1 MNISHELRDDSVVL
15 LNITLSSEDIKEQVA
30 DQLKH
35 LRKTAEMP
43 GFRPGKTPASI
54 IEKKYGQAV
63 RFRVVNEMT
72 SEEIRHYC
80 NVQGIHTVGGLI
92 MEQDENTYTPEQ
104 TDYKLQISAGL
115 MPQFPETIDSSV
127 TLPHYTVQANDEE
140 IDQMIQNARE
150 NAGERTEVEDVQD
163 KDVLYVSV
171 QELDDKGQHATE
183 GITLEESYI
192 MPLYVTNEE
201 IRTEILKAHK
211 GDTLTI
217 DLHKAYDGNDV
228 EIASFLQIKQEEV
241 HEHKNPFEIK
251 INRIL
256 RNNPSPIDEK
266 LFKLMLGPTTKV
278 TNEEEL
284 RAELKR
290 LQGERNDAM
299 ASDIF
304 TTVASKYLVEKIQGL
319 HFPDKHLALL
329 LNEKTEEET
338 QKAYDERVNQLLP
351 YVRYQSMLSSLN
363 KQLGVEVSDELVRKI
378 VREGVMRQIQSAGLG
393 QLLSNDDLIESVVS
407 STIEKNDQQLFA
419 AKEQAKEQAFA
430 AKVQELV
437 TLDEQEPLPVKELYE
452 VHAKLQKEINTLLG
466 LQDYES
472 VEEEVAQ
479 EEA

>member
-15 LNITLSSEDIKEQVA
+15 LNITLSSEDIKEPVA

-43 GFRPGKTPASI
+43 GFRPGKAPASI

-63 RFRVVNEMT
+63 RFRVINEMT
-72 SEEIRHYC
+72 SEEIRHYLKE
-80 NVQGIHTVGGLI
+80 QGIHTVGGLI
-92 MEQDENTYTPEQ
+92 MEQDDNTYTPEQ

-217 DLHKAYDGNDV
+217 DLHKAYDNNDV

-251 INRIL
+251 IKRIL

-304 TTVASKYLVEKIQGL
+304 TTVVSKYIVEKIQGL
-319 HFPDKHLALL
+319 TFPDKHLALL

-338 QKAYDERVNQLLP
+338 QEAYDERINKILP
-351 YVRYQSMLSSLN
+351 YVRYQAMLASLS
-363 KQLGVEVSDELVRKI
+363 KQLDVEVPNELIRKI

-393 QLLSNDDLIESVVS
+393 QLLSNDELIESIVN
-407 STIEKNDQQLFA
+407 STIEKNDEQLFS
-419 AKEQAKEQAFA
+419 AKEQAKEQALA

-437 TLDEQEPLPVKELYE
+437 TLDEQKPLTIKELYE
-452 VHAKLQKEINTLLG
+452 VHADLQKEINKILG
-466 LQDYES
+466 LSD
-472 VEEEVAQ
+472 VEPVAPA
-479 EEA
+479 EA

>member
-1 MNISHELRDDSVVL
+1 MNISHELRDDNVVL
-15 LNITLSSEDIKEQVA
+15 LNITLSSDDIKEQVA

-63 RFRVVNEMT
+63 RFRVINQMT
-72 SEEIRHYC
+72 SDEIRNYLKE
-80 NVQGIHTVGGLI
+80 QGIHTVGGLI
-92 MEQDENTYTPEQ
+92 MEQDDNSYTPEQ
-104 TDYKLQISAGL
+104 TDYKLQVSAGL
-115 MPQFPETIDSSV
+115 MPDFPETIDSSV
-127 TLPHYTVQANDEE
+127 TLPHYTVQTNDEE

-171 QELDDKGQHATE
+171 QELDDKGEHATE

-201 IRTEILKAHK
+201 IRAEILKAHK

-338 QKAYDERVNQLLP
+338 QEAYDERVNQLLP

-393 QLLSNDDLIESVVS
+393 QLLSNDDLIESVVN

>member
-15 LNITLSSEDIKEQVA
+15 LNITLSSEDIKEPVA

-43 GFRPGKTPASI
+43 GFRPGKAPASI

-63 RFRVVNEMT
+63 RFRVINEMT
-72 SEEIRHYC
+72 SEEIRHYLKE
-80 NVQGIHTVGGLI
+80 QGIHTVGGLI
-92 MEQDENTYTPEQ
+92 MEQDDNTYTPEQ

-115 MPQFPETIDSSV
+115 MPQFPETIDSNV

-217 DLHKAYDGNDV
+217 DLHKAYDNNDV

-251 INRIL
+251 IKRIL

-304 TTVASKYLVEKIQGL
+304 TTVVSKYIVEKIQGL
-319 HFPDKHLALL
+319 TFPDKHLALL

-338 QKAYDERVNQLLP
+338 QEAYDERINKILP
-351 YVRYQSMLSSLN
+351 YVRYQAMLASLS
-363 KQLGVEVSDELVRKI
+363 KQLDVEVPNELIRKI

-393 QLLSNDDLIESVVS
+393 QLLSNDELIESIVN
-407 STIEKNDQQLFA
+407 STIEKNDEQLFS
-419 AKEQAKEQAFA
+419 AKEQAKEQALA

-437 TLDEQEPLPVKELYE
+437 TLDEQKPITIKELYE
-452 VHAKLQKEINTLLG
+452 VHADLQKEINKILG
-466 LQDYES
+466 LSD
-472 VEEEVAQ
+472 VEPVAPA
-479 EEA
+479 EA

>member
-15 LNITLSSEDIKEQVA
+15 LNITLSSEDIKEPVA

-43 GFRPGKTPASI
+43 GFRPGKAPASI

-63 RFRVVNEMT
+63 RFRVINEMT
-72 SEEIRHYC
+72 SEEIRHYLKE
-80 NVQGIHTVGGLI
+80 QGIHTVGGLI

-201 IRTEILKAHK
+201 IRAEILKAHK

-217 DLHKAYDGNDV
+217 DLHKAYDNNDV

-251 INRIL
+251 IKRIL

-304 TTVASKYLVEKIQGL
+304 TTVVSKYIVEKIQGL
-319 HFPDKHLALL
+319 TFPDKHLALL

-338 QKAYDERVNQLLP
+338 QEAYDERINKILP
-351 YVRYQSMLSSLN
+351 YVRYQAMLASLS
-363 KQLGVEVSDELVRKI
+363 KQLDVEVPNELIRKI

-393 QLLSNDDLIESVVS
+393 QLLSNDELIESIVN
-407 STIEKNDQQLFA
+407 STIEKNDEQLFS
-419 AKEQAKEQAFA
+419 AKEQAKEQALA

-437 TLDEQEPLPVKELYE
+437 TLDEQKPLTIKELYE
-452 VHAKLQKEINTLLG
+452 VHADLQKEINKLLG
-466 LQDYES
+466 LSD
-472 VEEEVAQ
+472 VEPAA
-479 EEA
+479 EA

>member
-63 RFRVVNEMT
+63 RFRVINEMT
-72 SEEIRHYC
+72 SEEIRHYLKE
-80 NVQGIHTVGGLI
+80 QGIHTVGGLI

-171 QELDDKGQHATE
+171 QELDDKGEHATE
-183 GITLEESYI
+183 GISIDESYI
-192 MPLYVTNEE
+192 MPQYVTNEE
-201 IRTEILKAHK
+201 IRAEILKAHK

-217 DLHKAYDGNDV
+217 DLHKAYDGSEV

-256 RNNPSPIDEK
+256 RNTPSPIDEK
-266 LFKLMLGPTTKV
+266 LYKLMLGSTTEV
-278 TNEEEL
+278 SSEEEL

-304 TTVASKYLVEKIQGL
+304 TTVVSKYIVEKIQGL
-319 HFPDKHLALL
+319 TFPDKHLALL

-338 QKAYDERVNQLLP
+338 QEAYDERINKILP
-351 YVRYQSMLSSLN
+351 YVRYQAMLASLN
-363 KQLGVEVSDELVRKI
+363 KQLSVEVPDELVRKI

-393 QLLSNDDLIESVVS
+393 QLLSNDELVESIVN
-407 STIEKNDQQLFA
+407 STMEKNDEQLFS
-419 AKEQAKEQAFA
+419 AKEQAKEQALA

-437 TLDEQEPLPVKELYE
+437 TLDEQKPLTIKELYE
-452 VHAKLQKEINTLLG
+452 VHADLQKEINKLLG
-466 LQDYES
+466 LSD
-472 VEEEVAQ
+472 VEPAA
-479 EEA
+479 EA

>member
-15 LNITLSSEDIKEQVA
+15 LNITLSSEDIKEPVA

-43 GFRPGKTPASI
+43 GFRPGKAPASI

-63 RFRVVNEMT
+63 RFRVINEMT
-72 SEEIRHYC
+72 SEEIRHYLKE
-80 NVQGIHTVGGLI
+80 QGIHTVGGLI
-92 MEQDENTYTPEQ
+92 MEQDDNTYTPEQ

-217 DLHKAYDGNDV
+217 DLHKAYDNNDV

-251 INRIL
+251 IKRIL

-304 TTVASKYLVEKIQGL
+304 TTVVSKYIVEKIQGL
-319 HFPDKHLALL
+319 TFPDKHLALL

-338 QKAYDERVNQLLP
+338 QEAYDERINKILP
-351 YVRYQSMLSSLN
+351 YVRYQAMLASLS
-363 KQLGVEVSDELVRKI
+363 KQLDVEVPNELIRKI

-393 QLLSNDDLIESVVS
+393 QLLSNDELIESIVN
-407 STIEKNDQQLFA
+407 STIEKNDEQLFS
-419 AKEQAKEQAFA
+419 AKEQAKEQALA

-437 TLDEQEPLPVKELYE
+437 TLDEQKPITIKELYE
-452 VHAKLQKEINTLLG
+452 VHADLQKEINKILG
-466 LQDYES
+466 LSD
-472 VEEEVAQ
+472 VEPVA
-479 EEA
+479 EA

>member
-1 MNISHELRDDSVVL
+1 MNISHELKDDSVVL

-43 GFRPGKTPASI
+43 GFRPGKTPASL

-63 RFRVVNEMT
+63 RFRVINEMT
-72 SEEIRHYC
+72 SEEIRHYLKE
-80 NVQGIHTVGGLI
+80 QGLQTVGGLI
-92 MEQDENTYTPEQ
+92 MEQDDNTYTPEQ
-104 TDYKLQISAGL
+104 TDYKLQVSAGL
-115 MPQFPETIDSSV
+115 MPDFPEKIDSSV
-127 TLPHYTVQANDEE
+127 TLPYYTVQTNDEE
-140 IDQMIQNARE
+140 IDQMILNAQE
-150 NAGERTEVEDVQD
+150 SAGERTEVEDVQE

-171 QELDDKGQHATE
+171 QELDDKGQHAAE

-201 IRTEILKAHK
+201 IRAEILKAHK

-217 DLHKAYDGNDV
+217 DLHKAYDGNEV

-266 LFKLMLGPTTKV
+266 LYKLMLGPTTEV
-278 TNEEEL
+278 SSEEEL
-284 RAELKR
+284 RSELKR
-290 LQGERNDAM
+290 LQGERNEAM
-299 ASDIF
+299 ANDIF

-319 HFPDKHLALL
+319 PFPDKHLALL

-338 QKAYDERVNQLLP
+338 QEAYDERINKILP
-351 YVRYQSMLSSLN
+351 YVRYQSMLASLS

-393 QLLSNDDLIESVVS
+393 QLLSNDELVESIVNR
-407 STIEKNDQQLFA
+407 TIEKNDEQLFS

-430 AKVQELV
+430 AKVKELV
-437 TLDEQEPLPVKELYE
+437 TLDEQKPLTVKELYE
-452 VHAKLQKEINTLLG
+452 VHAELQKKINSLLG
-466 LQDYES
+466 FGD
-472 VEEEVAQ
+472 EEPA
-479 EEA
+479 EEPAEKEA

>member
-1 MNISHELRDDSVVL
+1 MNISHELRDDNVVL
-15 LNITLSSEDIKEQVA
+15 LNITLSSDDIKEQVA

-63 RFRVVNEMT
+63 RFRVINQMT
-72 SEEIRHYC
+72 SDEIRNYLKG
-80 NVQGIHTVGGLI
+80 QGIHTVGGLI
-92 MEQDENTYTPEQ
+92 MEQDDNTYTPEQ
-104 TDYKLQISAGL
+104 TDYKLQVSAGL
-115 MPQFPETIDSSV
+115 MPDFPETIDSSV
-127 TLPHYTVQANDEE
+127 TLPHYTVQTNDEE

-171 QELDDKGQHATE
+171 QELDDKGEHATE

-201 IRTEILKAHK
+201 IRAEILKAHK

-338 QKAYDERVNQLLP
+338 QEAYDERVNQLLP

>member
-15 LNITLSSEDIKEQVA
+15 LNITLSSEDIKEPVA

-43 GFRPGKTPASI
+43 GFRPGKAPASI

-63 RFRVVNEMT
+63 RFRVINEMT
-72 SEEIRHYC
+72 SEEIRHYLKE
-80 NVQGIHTVGGLI
+80 QGIHTVGGLI
-92 MEQDENTYTPEQ
+92 IEQDDNTYTPEQ

-217 DLHKAYDGNDV
+217 DLHKAYDNNDV

-251 INRIL
+251 IKRIL

-304 TTVASKYLVEKIQGL
+304 TTVVSKYIVEKIQGL
-319 HFPDKHLALL
+319 TFPDKHLALL

-338 QKAYDERVNQLLP
+338 QEAYDERINKILP
-351 YVRYQSMLSSLN
+351 YVRYQAMLASLS
-363 KQLGVEVSDELVRKI
+363 KQLDVEVPNELIRKI
-378 VREGVMRQIQSAGLG
+378 VREGIMRQIQSAGLG
-393 QLLSNDDLIESVVS
+393 QLLSNDELIESIVN
-407 STIEKNDQQLFA
+407 STIEKNDEQLFS
-419 AKEQAKEQAFA
+419 AKEQAKEQALA

-437 TLDEQEPLPVKELYE
+437 TLDEQKPLTIKELYE
-452 VHAKLQKEINTLLG
+452 VHADLQKEINKILG
-466 LQDYES
+466 LSD
-472 VEEEVAQ
+472 VEPVAPA
-479 EEA
+479 EA

>member
-15 LNITLSSEDIKEQVA
+15 LNITLSSEDIKEPVA

-43 GFRPGKTPASI
+43 GFRPGKAPASI

-63 RFRVVNEMT
+63 RFRVINEMT
-72 SEEIRHYC
+72 SEEIRHYLKE
-80 NVQGIHTVGGLI
+80 QGIHTVGGLI
-92 MEQDENTYTPEQ
+92 IEQDDNTYTPEQ

-217 DLHKAYDGNDV
+217 DLHKAYDNNDV

-251 INRIL
+251 IKRIL

-304 TTVASKYLVEKIQGL
+304 TTVVSKYIVEKIQGL
-319 HFPDKHLALL
+319 TFPDKHLALL

-338 QKAYDERVNQLLP
+338 QEAYDERINKILP
-351 YVRYQSMLSSLN
+351 YVRYQAMLASLS
-363 KQLGVEVSDELVRKI
+363 KQLDVEVPNELIRKI

-393 QLLSNDDLIESVVS
+393 QLLSNDELIESIVN
-407 STIEKNDQQLFA
+407 STIEKNDEQLFS
-419 AKEQAKEQAFA
+419 AKEQAKEQALA

-437 TLDEQEPLPVKELYE
+437 TLDEQKPLTIKELYE
-452 VHAKLQKEINTLLG
+452 VHADLQKEINKILG
-466 LQDYES
+466 LSD
-472 VEEEVAQ
+472 VEPVAPA
-479 EEA
+479 EA

>member
-1 MNISHELRDDSVVL
+1 MNISHELRDDNVVL
-15 LNITLSSEDIKEQVA
+15 LNITLSSDDIKEQVA

-63 RFRVVNEMT
+63 RFRVINQMT
-72 SEEIRHYC
+72 SDEIRNYLKE
-80 NVQGIHTVGGLI
+80 QGIHTVGGLI
-92 MEQDENTYTPEQ
+92 MEQDDNTYTPEQ
-104 TDYKLQISAGL
+104 TDYKLQVSAGL
-115 MPQFPETIDSSV
+115 MPDFPETIDSSV

-171 QELDDKGQHATE
+171 QELDDKGEHATE

-256 RNNPSPIDEK
+256 RNIPSAIDEK

-393 QLLSNDDLIESVVS
+393 QLLSNDDLIESVVN

>member
-1 MNISHELRDDSVVL
+1 MNISHELRDDNVVL
-15 LNITLSSEDIKEQVA
+15 LNITLSSDDIKEQVA

-63 RFRVVNEMT
+63 RFRVINQMT
-72 SEEIRHYC
+72 SDEIRNYLKE
-80 NVQGIHTVGGLI
+80 QGIHTVGGLI
-92 MEQDENTYTPEQ
+92 MEQDDNTYTPEQ
-104 TDYKLQISAGL
+104 TDYKLQVSAGL
-115 MPQFPETIDSSV
+115 MPDFPETIDSSV

-171 QELDDKGQHATE
+171 QELDDKGEHATE

-201 IRTEILKAHK
+201 IRAEILKAHK

-266 LFKLMLGPTTKV
+266 LFKLMLGHTTKV

>member
-63 RFRVVNEMT
+63 RFRVINEMT

-217 DLHKAYDGNDV
+217 DLHKAYDNNDV

-241 HEHKNPFEIK
+241 HEHKNPFEIQIK
-251 INRIL
+251 RIL

-304 TTVASKYLVEKIQGL
+304 TTVVSKYIVEKIQGL
-319 HFPDKHLALL
+319 TFPDKHLALL

-338 QKAYDERVNQLLP
+338 QEAYDERINKILP
-351 YVRYQSMLSSLN
+351 YVRYQAMLASLN
-363 KQLGVEVSDELVRKI
+363 KQLGVEVPDELVRKI

-393 QLLSNDDLIESVVS
+393 QLLSNDELVESIVN
-407 STIEKNDQQLFA
+407 STMEKNDEQLFS
-419 AKEQAKEQAFA
+419 AKEQAKEQALA
-430 AKVQELV
+430 AKIQELV
-437 TLDEQEPLPVKELYE
+437 TLDEQKPITVKELYE
-452 VHAKLQKEINTLLG
+452 VHADLQKEINKLLG
-466 LQDYES
+466 LSD
-472 VEEEVAQ
+472 VEPAAPA
-479 EEA
+479 EA

>member
-1 MNISHELRDDSVVL
+1 MNISHELRDDNVVL
-15 LNITLSSEDIKEQVA
+15 LNITLSSDDIKEQVA

-63 RFRVVNEMT
+63 RFRVINQMT
-72 SEEIRHYC
+72 SDEIRNYLKE
-80 NVQGIHTVGGLI
+80 QGIHTVGGLI
-92 MEQDENTYTPEQ
+92 MEQDDNTYTPEQ
-104 TDYKLQISAGL
+104 TDYKLQVSAGL
-115 MPQFPETIDSSV
+115 MPDFPETIDSSV

-171 QELDDKGQHATE
+171 QELDDKGEHATE

-217 DLHKAYDGNDV
+217 DLHKAYNGNEV

-338 QKAYDERVNQLLP
+338 QEAYDERVNQLLP

-472 VEEEVAQ
+472 VEEGVAQ

>member
-15 LNITLSSEDIKEQVA
+15 LNITLSSEDIKEPVA

-43 GFRPGKTPASI
+43 GFRPGKAPASI

-63 RFRVVNEMT
+63 RFRVINEMT
-72 SEEIRHYC
+72 SEEIRHYLKE
-80 NVQGIHTVGGLI
+80 QGIHTVGGLI
-92 MEQDENTYTPEQ
+92 MEQDDNTYTPEQ

-115 MPQFPETIDSSV
+115 MPQFSETIDSSV

-217 DLHKAYDGNDV
+217 DLHKAYDNNDV

-251 INRIL
+251 IKRIL

-304 TTVASKYLVEKIQGL
+304 TTVVSKYIVEKIQGL
-319 HFPDKHLALL
+319 TFPDKHLALL

-338 QKAYDERVNQLLP
+338 QEAYDERINKILP
-351 YVRYQSMLSSLN
+351 YVRYQAMLASLS
-363 KQLGVEVSDELVRKI
+363 KQLDVEVPNELIRKI

-393 QLLSNDDLIESVVS
+393 QLLSNDELIESIVN
-407 STIEKNDQQLFA
+407 STIEKNDEQLFS
-419 AKEQAKEQAFA
+419 AKEQAKEQALA

-437 TLDEQEPLPVKELYE
+437 TLDEQKPITIKELYE
-452 VHAKLQKEINTLLG
+452 VHADLQKEINKILG
-466 LQDYES
+466 LSD
-472 VEEEVAQ
+472 VEPVAPA
-479 EEA
+479 EA

>member
-1 MNISHELRDDSVVL
+1 MNISHELRDDNVVL
-15 LNITLSSEDIKEQVA
+15 LNITLSSDDIKEQVA

-63 RFRVVNEMT
+63 RFRVINQMT
-72 SEEIRHYC
+72 SDEIRNYLKE
-80 NVQGIHTVGGLI
+80 QGIHTVGGLI
-92 MEQDENTYTPEQ
+92 MEQDDNTYTPEQ
-104 TDYKLQISAGL
+104 TDYKLQVSAGL
-115 MPQFPETIDSSV
+115 MPDFPETIDSSV

-171 QELDDKGQHATE
+171 QELDDKGEHATE

-217 DLHKAYDGNDV
+217 DLHKAYDGNEV

-256 RNNPSPIDEK
+256 RNIPSPIDEK

-437 TLDEQEPLPVKELYE
+437 TLDEQEPLPVKEFYE

>member
-1 MNISHELRDDSVVL
+1 MNISHELRDDNVVL
-15 LNITLSSEDIKEQVA
+15 LNITLSSDDIQEQVA

-63 RFRVVNEMT
+63 RFRVINQMT
-72 SEEIRHYC
+72 SDEIRNYLKE
-80 NVQGIHTVGGLI
+80 QGIHTVGGLI
-92 MEQDENTYTPEQ
+92 MEQDDNTYTPEQ
-104 TDYKLQISAGL
+104 TDYKLQVSAGL
-115 MPQFPETIDSSV
+115 MPDFPETIDSSV
-127 TLPHYTVQANDEE
+127 TLPHYTVQANDDE

-171 QELDDKGQHATE
+171 QELDDKGEHATE

-201 IRTEILKAHK
+201 IRAEILKAHK

-241 HEHKNPFEIK
+241 QEHKNPFEIK

-338 QKAYDERVNQLLP
+338 QEAYDERVNQLLP

-393 QLLSNDDLIESVVS
+393 QLLSNDDLIESVVN

>member
-15 LNITLSSEDIKEQVA
+15 LNITLSSEDIKEPVA

-43 GFRPGKTPASI
+43 GFRPGKAPASI

-63 RFRVVNEMT
+63 RFRVINEMT
-72 SEEIRHYC
+72 SEEIRHYLKE
-80 NVQGIHTVGGLI
+80 QGIHTVGGLI
-92 MEQDENTYTPEQ
+92 MEQDDNTYTPEQ

-217 DLHKAYDGNDV
+217 DLHKAYDNNDV

-241 HEHKNPFEIK
+241 HEYKNPFEIK
-251 INRIL
+251 IKRIL

-304 TTVASKYLVEKIQGL
+304 TTVVSKYIVEKIQGL
-319 HFPDKHLALL
+319 TFPDKHLALL

-338 QKAYDERVNQLLP
+338 QEAYDERINKILP
-351 YVRYQSMLSSLN
+351 YVRYQAMLASLS
-363 KQLGVEVSDELVRKI
+363 KQLDVEVPNELIRKI

-393 QLLSNDDLIESVVS
+393 QLLSNDELIESIVN
-407 STIEKNDQQLFA
+407 STIEKNDEQLFS
-419 AKEQAKEQAFA
+419 AKEQAKEQALA

-437 TLDEQEPLPVKELYE
+437 TLDEQKPITIKELYE
-452 VHAKLQKEINTLLG
+452 VHADLQKEINKILG
-466 LQDYES
+466 LSD
-472 VEEEVAQ
+472 VEPVAPA
-479 EEA
+479 EA

>member
-15 LNITLSSEDIKEQVA
+15 LNITLSSEDIKEPVA

-43 GFRPGKTPASI
+43 GFRPGKAPASI

-63 RFRVVNEMT
+63 RFRVINEMT
-72 SEEIRHYC
+72 SEEIRHYLKE
-80 NVQGIHTVGGLI
+80 QGIHTVGGLI
-92 MEQDENTYTPEQ
+92 MEQDDNTYTPEQ

-115 MPQFPETIDSSV
+115 MPQFPETIDSNV

-201 IRTEILKAHK
+201 IRAEILKAHK

-217 DLHKAYDGNDV
+217 DLHKAYDNNDV

-251 INRIL
+251 IKRIL

-304 TTVASKYLVEKIQGL
+304 TTVVSKYIVEKIQGL
-319 HFPDKHLALL
+319 TFPDKHLALL

-338 QKAYDERVNQLLP
+338 QEAYDERINKILP
-351 YVRYQSMLSSLN
+351 YVRYQAMLASLS
-363 KQLGVEVSDELVRKI
+363 KQLDVEVPNELIRKI

-393 QLLSNDDLIESVVS
+393 QLLSNDELVESIVN
-407 STIEKNDQQLFA
+407 STIEKNDEQLFS
-419 AKEQAKEQAFA
+419 AKEQAKEQALA

-437 TLDEQEPLPVKELYE
+437 TLDEQKPITIKELYE
-452 VHAKLQKEINTLLG
+452 VHADLQKEINKILG
-466 LQDYES
+466 LSD
-472 VEEEVAQ
+472 VEPVAPA
-479 EEA
+479 EA

>member
-15 LNITLSSEDIKEQVA
+15 LNITLSSEDIKEPVA

-43 GFRPGKTPASI
+43 GFRPGKAPASI

-63 RFRVVNEMT
+63 RFRVINEMT
-72 SEEIRHYC
+72 SEEIRHYLKE
-80 NVQGIHTVGGLI
+80 QGIHTVGGLI
-92 MEQDENTYTPEQ
+92 MEQDDNTYTPEQ

-201 IRTEILKAHK
+201 IRAEILKAHK

-217 DLHKAYDGNDV
+217 DLHKAYDNNDV

-251 INRIL
+251 IKRIL

-304 TTVASKYLVEKIQGL
+304 TTVVSKYIVEKIQGL
-319 HFPDKHLALL
+319 TFPDKHLALL

-338 QKAYDERVNQLLP
+338 QEEYDERINKILP
-351 YVRYQSMLSSLN
+351 YVRYQAMLASLS
-363 KQLGVEVSDELVRKI
+363 KQLDVEVPNELIRKI

-393 QLLSNDDLIESVVS
+393 QLLSNDELIESIVN
-407 STIEKNDQQLFA
+407 STIEKNDEQLFS
-419 AKEQAKEQAFA
+419 AKEQAKEQALA

-437 TLDEQEPLPVKELYE
+437 TLDEQKPITIKELYE
-452 VHAKLQKEINTLLG
+452 VHADLQKEINKILG
-466 LQDYES
+466 LSD
-472 VEEEVAQ
+472 VEPVAPA
-479 EEA
+479 EA

>member
-15 LNITLSSEDIKEQVA
+15 LNITLSSEDIKEPVA

-43 GFRPGKTPASI
+43 GFRPGKAPASI

-63 RFRVVNEMT
+63 RFRVINEMT
-72 SEEIRHYC
+72 SEEIRHYLKE
-80 NVQGIHTVGGLI
+80 QGIHTVGGLI
-92 MEQDENTYTPEQ
+92 MEQDDNTYTPEQ

-201 IRTEILKAHK
+201 IRAEILKAHK

-217 DLHKAYDGNDV
+217 DLHKAYDNNDV

-251 INRIL
+251 IKRIL

-304 TTVASKYLVEKIQGL
+304 TTVVSKYIVEKIQRL
-319 HFPDKHLALL
+319 TFPDKHLALL

-338 QKAYDERVNQLLP
+338 QEAYDERINKILP
-351 YVRYQSMLSSLN
+351 YVRYQAMLASLS
-363 KQLGVEVSDELVRKI
+363 KQLDVEVPNELIRKI

-393 QLLSNDDLIESVVS
+393 QLLSNDELIESIVN
-407 STIEKNDQQLFA
+407 STIEKNDEQLFS
-419 AKEQAKEQAFA
+419 AKEQAKEQALA

-437 TLDEQEPLPVKELYE
+437 TLDEQKPITIKELYE
-452 VHAKLQKEINTLLG
+452 VHADLQKEINKILG
-466 LQDYES
+466 LSD
-472 VEEEVAQ
+472 VEPVAPA
-479 EEA
+479 EA

>member
-15 LNITLSSEDIKEQVA
+15 LNITLSSEDIKEPVA

-43 GFRPGKTPASI
+43 GFRPGKAPASI

-63 RFRVVNEMT
+63 RFRVINEMT
-72 SEEIRHYC
+72 SEEIRHYLKE
-80 NVQGIHTVGGLI
+80 QGIHTVGGLI
-92 MEQDENTYTPEQ
+92 IEQDDNTYTPEQ

-217 DLHKAYDGNDV
+217 DLHKAYDNNDV

-251 INRIL
+251 IKRIL

-304 TTVASKYLVEKIQGL
+304 TTVVSKYIVEKIQGL
-319 HFPDKHLALL
+319 TFPDKHLALL

-338 QKAYDERVNQLLP
+338 QEAYDERINKILP
-351 YVRYQSMLSSLN
+351 YVRYQAMLASLS
-363 KQLGVEVSDELVRKI
+363 KQLDVEVPNELIRKI

-393 QLLSNDDLIESVVS
+393 QLLSNDELIESIVN
-407 STIEKNDQQLFA
+407 STIEKNDEQLFS
-419 AKEQAKEQAFA
+419 AKEQAKEQALA

-437 TLDEQEPLPVKELYE
+437 TLDEQKPITIKELYE
-452 VHAKLQKEINTLLG
+452 VHADLQKEINKILG
-466 LQDYES
+466 LSD
-472 VEEEVAQ
+472 VEPVAPA
-479 EEA
+479 EA

>member
-15 LNITLSSEDIKEQVA
+15 LNITLSSEDIKEPVA

-43 GFRPGKTPASI
+43 GFRPGKAPASI

-63 RFRVVNEMT
+63 RFRVINEMT
-72 SEEIRHYC
+72 SEEIRHYLKE
-80 NVQGIHTVGGLI
+80 QGIHTVGGLI
-92 MEQDENTYTPEQ
+92 MEQDDNTYTPEQ

-192 MPLYVTNEE
+192 MPLYVTKEE

-217 DLHKAYDGNDV
+217 DLHKAYDNNDV

-251 INRIL
+251 IKRIL

-304 TTVASKYLVEKIQGL
+304 TTVVSKYIVEKIQGL
-319 HFPDKHLALL
+319 TFPDKHLALL

-338 QKAYDERVNQLLP
+338 QEAYDERINKILP
-351 YVRYQSMLSSLN
+351 YVRYQAMLASLS
-363 KQLGVEVSDELVRKI
+363 KQLDVEVPNELIRKI

-393 QLLSNDDLIESVVS
+393 QLLSNDELIESIVN
-407 STIEKNDQQLFA
+407 STIEKNDEQLFS
-419 AKEQAKEQAFA
+419 AKEQAKEQALA

-437 TLDEQEPLPVKELYE
+437 TLDEQKPITIKELYE
-452 VHAKLQKEINTLLG
+452 VHADLQKEINKILG
-466 LQDYES
+466 LSD
-472 VEEEVAQ
+472 VEPVAPA
-479 EEA
+479 EA

>member
-15 LNITLSSEDIKEQVA
+15 LNITLSSEDIKEPVA

-43 GFRPGKTPASI
+43 GFRPGKAPASI

-63 RFRVVNEMT
+63 RFRVINEMT
-72 SEEIRHYC
+72 SEEIRHYLKE
-80 NVQGIHTVGGLI
+80 QGIHTVGGLI
-92 MEQDENTYTPEQ
+92 MEQDDNTYTPEQ

-140 IDQMIQNARE
+140 IDQMIQNARA

-217 DLHKAYDGNDV
+217 DLHKAYDNNDV

-251 INRIL
+251 IKRIL

-304 TTVASKYLVEKIQGL
+304 TTVVSKYIVEKIQGL
-319 HFPDKHLALL
+319 TFPDKHLALL

-338 QKAYDERVNQLLP
+338 QEAYDERINKILP
-351 YVRYQSMLSSLN
+351 YVRYQAMLASLS
-363 KQLGVEVSDELVRKI
+363 KQLDVEVPNELIRKI

-393 QLLSNDDLIESVVS
+393 QLLSNDELIESIVN
-407 STIEKNDQQLFA
+407 STIEKNDEQLFS
-419 AKEQAKEQAFA
+419 AKEQAKEQALA

-437 TLDEQEPLPVKELYE
+437 TLDEQKPITIKELYE
-452 VHAKLQKEINTLLG
+452 VHADLQKEINKILG
-466 LQDYES
+466 LSD
-472 VEEEVAQ
+472 VEPVAPA
-479 EEA
+479 EA

>member
-15 LNITLSSEDIKEQVA
+15 LNITLSSEDIKEPVA

-43 GFRPGKTPASI
+43 GFRPGKAPASI

-63 RFRVVNEMT
+63 RFRVINEMT
-72 SEEIRHYC
+72 SEEIRHYLKE
-80 NVQGIHTVGGLI
+80 QGIHTVGGLI
-92 MEQDENTYTPEQ
+92 MEQDDNTYTPEQ

-115 MPQFPETIDSSV
+115 MPQFPETIDSNV

-201 IRTEILKAHK
+201 IRAEILKAHK

-217 DLHKAYDGNDV
+217 DLHKAYDNNDV

-251 INRIL
+251 IKRIL
-256 RNNPSPIDEK
+256 RNNPSSIDEK

-304 TTVASKYLVEKIQGL
+304 TTVVSKYIVEKIQGL
-319 HFPDKHLALL
+319 TFPDKHLALL

-338 QKAYDERVNQLLP
+338 QEAYDERINKILP
-351 YVRYQSMLSSLN
+351 YVRYQAMLASLS
-363 KQLGVEVSDELVRKI
+363 KQLDVEVPNELIRKI

-393 QLLSNDDLIESVVS
+393 QLLSNDELIESIVN
-407 STIEKNDQQLFA
+407 STIEKNDEQLFS
-419 AKEQAKEQAFA
+419 AKEQAKEQALA

-437 TLDEQEPLPVKELYE
+437 TLDEQKPITIKELYE
-452 VHAKLQKEINTLLG
+452 VHADLQKEINKILG
-466 LQDYES
+466 LSD
-472 VEEEVAQ
+472 VEPAAPA
-479 EEA
+479 EA

>member
-15 LNITLSSEDIKEQVA
+15 LNITLSSEDIKEPVA

-43 GFRPGKTPASI
+43 GFRPGKAPASI

-63 RFRVVNEMT
+63 RFRVINEMT
-72 SEEIRHYC
+72 SEEIRHYLKE
-80 NVQGIHTVGGLI
+80 QGIHTVGGLI
-92 MEQDENTYTPEQ
+92 MEQDDNTYTPEQ

-201 IRTEILKAHK
+201 IRAEILKAHK

-217 DLHKAYDGNDV
+217 DLHKAYDNNDV

-251 INRIL
+251 IKRIL

-304 TTVASKYLVEKIQGL
+304 TTVVSKYIVEKIQGL
-319 HFPDKHLALL
+319 TFPDKHLALL

-338 QKAYDERVNQLLP
+338 QEAYDERINKILP
-351 YVRYQSMLSSLN
+351 YVRYQAMLASLS
-363 KQLGVEVSDELVRKI
+363 KQLDVEVPNELIRKI

-393 QLLSNDDLIESVVS
+393 QLLSNDELIESIVN
-407 STIEKNDQQLFA
+407 STIEKNDEQLFS
-419 AKEQAKEQAFA
+419 AKEQAKEQALA

-437 TLDEQEPLPVKELYE
+437 TLDEQKPITIKELYE
-452 VHAKLQKEINTLLG
+452 VHADLQKEINKILG
-466 LQDYES
+466 LSD
-472 VEEEVAQ
+472 VEPVAPA
-479 EEA
+479 EA

>member
-1 MNISHELRDDSVVL
+1 MNISHELRDDNVVL
-15 LNITLSSEDIKEQVA
+15 LNITLSSDDIKEQVA

-63 RFRVVNEMT
+63 RFRVINQMT
-72 SEEIRHYC
+72 SDEIRNYLKE
-80 NVQGIHTVGGLI
+80 QGIHTVGGLI
-92 MEQDENTYTPEQ
+92 MEQDDNTYTPEQ
-104 TDYKLQISAGL
+104 TDYKLQVSAGL
-115 MPQFPETIDSSV
+115 MPDFPETIDSSV

-171 QELDDKGQHATE
+171 QELDDKGEHASE

-338 QKAYDERVNQLLP
+338 QEEYDERVNQLLP

>member
-15 LNITLSSEDIKEQVA
+15 LNITLSSEDIKEPVA

-43 GFRPGKTPASI
+43 GFRPGKAPASI

-63 RFRVVNEMT
+63 RFRVINEMT
-72 SEEIRHYC
+72 SEEIRHYLKE
-80 NVQGIHTVGGLI
+80 QGIHTVGGLI
-92 MEQDENTYTPEQ
+92 MEQDDNTYTPEQ

-217 DLHKAYDGNDV
+217 DLHKAYDNNDV

-251 INRIL
+251 IKRIL

-304 TTVASKYLVEKIQGL
+304 TTVVSKYIVEKIQGL
-319 HFPDKHLALL
+319 TFPDKHLALL

-338 QKAYDERVNQLLP
+338 QEAYDERINKILP
-351 YVRYQSMLSSLN
+351 YVRYQAMLASLS
-363 KQLGVEVSDELVRKI
+363 KQLDVEVPNELIRKI

-393 QLLSNDDLIESVVS
+393 QLLSNDELIESIVN
-407 STIEKNDQQLFA
+407 STIEKNDEQLFS
-419 AKEQAKEQAFA
+419 AKEQAKEQALA

-437 TLDEQEPLPVKELYE
+437 TLDEQKPITIKELYE
-452 VHAKLQKEINTLLG
+452 VHADLQKEINKILG
-466 LQDYES
+466 LSD
-472 VEEEVAQ
+472 VEPAAPA
-479 EEA
+479 EA

>member
-1 MNISHELRDDSVVL
+1 MNISHELRDDNVVL
-15 LNITLSSEDIKEQVA
+15 LNITLSSDDIKEQVA

-63 RFRVVNEMT
+63 RFRVINQMT
-72 SEEIRHYC
+72 SDEIRNYLKE
-80 NVQGIHTVGGLI
+80 QGIHTVGGLI
-92 MEQDENTYTPEQ
+92 MEQDDNTYTPEQ
-104 TDYKLQISAGL
+104 TDYKLQVSAGL
-115 MPQFPETIDSSV
+115 MPDFPETIDSSV

-171 QELDDKGQHATE
+171 QELDDKGEHATE

-338 QKAYDERVNQLLP
+338 QEAYDERVNQLLP

>member
-15 LNITLSSEDIKEQVA
+15 LNITLSSEDIKEPVA

-43 GFRPGKTPASI
+43 GFRPGKAPASI

-63 RFRVVNEMT
+63 RFRVINEMT
-72 SEEIRHYC
+72 SEEIRHYLKE
-80 NVQGIHTVGGLI
+80 QGIHTVGGLI
-92 MEQDENTYTPEQ
+92 MEQDDNTYTPEQ

-201 IRTEILKAHK
+201 IRAEILKAHK

-217 DLHKAYDGNDV
+217 DLHKAYDNNDV

-251 INRIL
+251 IKRIL

-304 TTVASKYLVEKIQGL
+304 TTVVSKYIVEKIQGL
-319 HFPDKHLALL
+319 TFPDKHLALL

-338 QKAYDERVNQLLP
+338 QEAYDERINKILP
-351 YVRYQSMLSSLN
+351 YVRYQAMLASLS
-363 KQLGVEVSDELVRKI
+363 KQLDVEVPNELIRKI

-393 QLLSNDDLIESVVS
+393 QLLSNDELIESIVN
-407 STIEKNDQQLFA
+407 STIEKNDEQLFS
-419 AKEQAKEQAFA
+419 AKEQAKEQALA

-437 TLDEQEPLPVKELYE
+437 TLDEQKPLTIKELYE
-452 VHAKLQKEINTLLG
+452 VHADLQKEINKILG
-466 LQDYES
+466 LSD
-472 VEEEVAQ
+472 VEPVAPA
-479 EEA
+479 EA

>member
-15 LNITLSSEDIKEQVA
+15 LNITLSSEDIKEPVA

-43 GFRPGKTPASI
+43 GFRPGKAPASI

-63 RFRVVNEMT
+63 RFRVINEMT
-72 SEEIRHYC
+72 SEEIRHYLKE
-80 NVQGIHTVGGLI
+80 QGIHTVGGLI
-92 MEQDENTYTPEQ
+92 MEQDDNTYTPEQ

-217 DLHKAYDGNDV
+217 DLHKAYDNNDV

-251 INRIL
+251 IKRIL

-304 TTVASKYLVEKIQGL
+304 TTVVSKYIVEKIQGL
-319 HFPDKHLALL
+319 TFPDKHLALL

-338 QKAYDERVNQLLP
+338 QEAYDERINKILP
-351 YVRYQSMLSSLN
+351 YVRYQAMLASLS
-363 KQLGVEVSDELVRKI
+363 KQLDVEVPNELIRKI

-393 QLLSNDDLIESVVS
+393 QLLSNDELIESIVN
-407 STIEKNDQQLFA
+407 STIEKNDEQLFS
-419 AKEQAKEQAFA
+419 AKEQAKEQALA

-437 TLDEQEPLPVKELYE
+437 TLDEQKPLTIKELYE
-452 VHAKLQKEINTLLG
+452 VHADLQKEINKILG
-466 LQDYES
+466 LSD
-472 VEEEVAQ
+472 VELVAPA
-479 EEA
+479 EA

>member
-1 MNISHELRDDSVVL
+1 MNISHELRDDNVVL
-15 LNITLSSEDIKEQVA
+15 LNITLSSDDIKEQVA

-63 RFRVVNEMT
+63 RFRVINQMT
-72 SEEIRHYC
+72 SDEIRNYLKE
-80 NVQGIHTVGGLI
+80 QGIHTVGGLI
-92 MEQDENTYTPEQ
+92 MEQDDNTYTPEQ
-104 TDYKLQISAGL
+104 TDYKLQVSAGL
-115 MPQFPETIDSSV
+115 MPDFPETIDSSV

-171 QELDDKGQHATE
+171 QELDDKGEHATE

-217 DLHKAYDGNDV
+217 DLHKAYDGNEV

-256 RNNPSPIDEK
+256 RNIPSAIDEK

-338 QKAYDERVNQLLP
+338 QEEYDERVNQLLP

>member
-1 MNISHELRDDSVVL
+1 MNISHELRDDNVVL
-15 LNITLSSEDIKEQVA
+15 LNITLSSDDIKEQVA

-63 RFRVVNEMT
+63 RFRVINQMT
-72 SEEIRHYC
+72 SDEIRNYLKE
-80 NVQGIHTVGGLI
+80 QGIHTVGGLI
-92 MEQDENTYTPEQ
+92 MEQDDNTYTPEQ
-104 TDYKLQISAGL
+104 TDYKLQVSAGL
-115 MPQFPETIDSSV
+115 MPDFPETIDSSV

-171 QELDDKGQHATE
+171 QELDDKGEHATE

-241 HEHKNPFEIK
+241 QEHKNPFEIK

-256 RNNPSPIDEK
+256 RNNPSAIDEK

-338 QKAYDERVNQLLP
+338 QEAYDERVNQLLP

-479 EEA
+479 EES